1 MLEDDFTYVLRKAL
15 KGHALAP
22 SEAAAKA
29 GLAENEVMAFSRGS
43 FSPEIARKLAMA
55 LGLNPEAYAA
65 HESYE
70 PATLA
75 VAGIH
80 RLDLPFDGERVN
92 AWLVEKDGVSILFDT
107 GNDLFSCPEAVSE
120 SGAPFPKEVLVT
132 HGHRDHIAAVS
143 IFMDKGCTVRGPK
156 IAKAEPLAAGDE
168 LRFGGIGVKT
178 FDLSGHFT
186 PSLGY
191 LLEGFPVPVLVTGD
205 ALFAGS
211 MGGCE
216 TPALY
221 QHALER
227 LGDVLG
233 PLPDETVV
241 LPGHGPASTLGEERK
256 RNPFL
261 AVL

>member
-15 KGHALAP
+15 KGHGLAP

-29 GLAENEVMAFSRGS
+29 GLPENEVLAFSRGH
-43 FSPEIARKLAMA
+43 FSADVARKLAPVLELDA
-55 LGLNPEAYAA
+55 DAFAA
-65 HESYE
+65 HENHH
-70 PATLA
+70 PAPLP
-75 VAGIH
+75 VPGIH

-107 GNDLFSCPEAVSE
+107 GNDLHSCPDGVKD
-120 SGAPFPKEVLVT
+120 SGAPFPREVLIT
-132 HGHRDHIAAVS
+132 HGHRDHIAANS
-143 IFMDKGCTVRGPK
+143 IFMDKGITLRGPM

-168 LRFGGIGVKT
+168 LRIGGIGVKT

-211 MGGCE
+211 MGGCD
-216 TPALY
+216 TPELY

-227 LGDVLG
+227 LRDVLG

-241 LPGHGPASTLGEERK
+241 LPGHGPASTLGEER
-256 RNPFL
+256 RGNPFL
-261 AVL
+261 RG